1 MASRFI
7 PEQIRKLAIVGVAAV
22 VGIGVLAWGVSNFLG
37 SGGDDKPNVDPAIE
51 SRLAEMQAEVDK
63 VNNKPNSPPPAP
75 TAGPSTP
82 FMPRPGSK

>member
-37 SGGDDKPNVDPAIE
+37 SGGDDKPKVDPAIE

-63 VNNKPNSPPPAP
+63 VNNKPNAPPQQPSAGSPN
-75 TAGPSTP
+75 P